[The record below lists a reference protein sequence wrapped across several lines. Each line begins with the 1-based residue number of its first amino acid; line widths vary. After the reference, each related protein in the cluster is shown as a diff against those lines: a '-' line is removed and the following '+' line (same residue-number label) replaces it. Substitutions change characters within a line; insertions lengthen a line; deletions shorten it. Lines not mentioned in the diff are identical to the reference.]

1 MEIQFEWAQEEPYRI
16 ASDVELEGS
25 RLVESHASFAAVPH
39 IEATLARMKDHY
51 EIDGNISTKVM
62 IPCSR
67 CLEPFL
73 LPISHPLHLVLLPRP
88 SYPGFVE
95 LELSDDDLDT
105 SFYSEEKV
113 VLEDLVSEQINLALP
128 MRPLCSPDCKGLCL
142 TCGTD
147 LNRGS
152 CTCR

>member
-1 MEIQFEWAQEEPYRI
+1 MERQDATRIIEGLLLVSGDSVSLRRLQE
-16 ASDVELEGS
+16 
-25 RLVESHASFAAVPH
+25 
-39 IEATLARMKDHY
+39 TLAGVAPQALRQ
-51 EIDGNISTKVM
+51 
-62 IPCSR
+62 
-67 CLEPFL
+67 
-73 LPISHPLHLVLLPRP
+73 LV
-88 SYPGFVE
+88 SE
-95 LELSDDDLDT
+95 LNDDDLDT